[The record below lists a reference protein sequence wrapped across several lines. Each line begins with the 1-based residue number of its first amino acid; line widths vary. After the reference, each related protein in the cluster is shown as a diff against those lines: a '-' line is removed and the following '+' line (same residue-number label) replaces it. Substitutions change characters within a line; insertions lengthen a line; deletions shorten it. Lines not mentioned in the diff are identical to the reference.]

1 MPKWLRD
8 VHGPVFAPQPF
19 RNTRRPPSLGFL
31 WACLRR
37 PRGLPQASKRLST
50 GSPPDQKVQASSTDF
65 PPDQKVQRP
74 ASQTEL
80 KVGYTTP
87 EADADI
93 REELT
98 DARGSRSISMALPVY
113 RPAAAMGQPQMLQPF
128 AAPLAVPYGHTMFTA
143 A

>member
-1 MPKWLRD
+1 M
-8 VHGPVFAPQPF
+8 
-19 RNTRRPPSLGFL
+19 
-31 WACLRR
+31 
-37 PRGLPQASKRLST
+37 
-50 GSPPDQKVQASSTDF
+50 QASSTDF

>member
-1 MPKWLRD
+1 M
-8 VHGPVFAPQPF
+8 
-19 RNTRRPPSLGFL
+19 
-31 WACLRR
+31 
-37 PRGLPQASKRLST
+37 PQASKKLST